1 MAMKIQT
8 NQSTGFTLI
17 ELLVVVAII
26 GILAA
31 ISIPIFRDYTIRG
44 YNAAA
49 VQDLR
54 YLKTALEA
62 DFANNLRYPSL

>member
-1 MAMKIQT
+1 MILQT
-8 NQSTGFTLI
+8 NQSAGFTLI

-44 YNAAA
+44 FNSAAIA
-49 VQDLR
+49 DLR
-54 YLKTALEA
+54 NFKTALEA
-62 DFANNLRYPSL
+62 EFSNSHRYPAF

>member
-1 MAMKIQT
+1 MKMKT
-8 NQSTGFTLI
+8 NQSNGFTLI

-49 VQDLR
+49 VADLR
-54 YLKTALEA
+54 YFKTALEA
-62 DFANNLRYPSL
+62 DFASNHRYPTF